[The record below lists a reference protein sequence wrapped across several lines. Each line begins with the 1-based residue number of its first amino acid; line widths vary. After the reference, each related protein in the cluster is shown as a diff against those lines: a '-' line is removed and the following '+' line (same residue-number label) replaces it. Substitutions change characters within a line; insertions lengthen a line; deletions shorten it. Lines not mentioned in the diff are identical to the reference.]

1 MHSSEKMFLTFFNVG
16 LSGPPKMS
24 DFIMYSV
31 QVWACTLYMRWIFL
45 RSAFDRGWRI
55 WWFKLIKN
63 FTKKIYFLTGQNCLR
78 KKKSWKKYFF
88 VSCLD
93 LPYALCQCSCPLPP
107 HTTACPPASLCNHM
121 PHLPAGARNRA
132 RNSSQKWEI
141 SPKCFRKKIFKS
153 SAGPCWVC
161 WRVLGTLDV

>member
-31 QVWACTLYMRWIFL
+31 HVWACTLYMRWIFL

-93 LPYALCQCSCPLPP
+93 LPYALCQCSCP
-107 HTTACPPASLCNHM
+107 CPPI
-121 PHLPAGARNRA
+121 PLPAPLHPFAIICPTYLPVLAIELETARKSEKFHQNVFEKKYLNRLLG
-132 RNSSQKWEI
+132 R
-141 SPKCFRKKIFKS
+141 
-153 SAGPCWVC
+153 AGCAGVC
-161 WRVLGTLDV
+161 WAL

>member
-107 HTTACPPASLCNHM
+107 HTTAYPPAYKSDLLRM
-121 PHLPAGARNRA
+121 SRTPSFTHLKCPAHASTPSTA
-132 RNSSQKWEI
+132 QQTI
-141 SPKCFRKKIFKS
+141 
-153 SAGPCWVC
+153 
-161 WRVLGTLDV
+161 